1 MKGPVPLSRE
11 FLNDAISLVEEIFT
25 YKCDQIQARKNL
37 IESLSKPNTDKNYW
51 ITFDENRK
59 VIGII
64 GLYLDPK
71 KRNDKITA
79 WLGWFGVHS
88 DYRKRGIGSELLKFI
103 IGKAKRRGVKTLRI
117 YTSLDKNERA
127 AHKLYEKYGFRRTNL
142 DRDTEIIYY
151 AKDLSEETGKRK
163 EKILDLHIIEVKW
176 KGPFTV
182 QWVIEKRND
191 EGEPPDYGGDD
202 YGLYQIYGN
211 HILCGP
217 NTLLYIGKATKQT
230 FSRRFKNHKKWLDN
244 EEGVEVYLGKIYDP
258 KRHSKKNNWKSWEL
272 DVHKAESILIYKY
285 SPNYNNIGIGDKPDL
300 SPFKNILLIHKGKRH
315 RLEIKDNAPEDYS

>member
-1 MKGPVPLSRE
+1 M
-11 FLNDAISLVEEIFT
+11 
-25 YKCDQIQARKNL
+25 
-37 IESLSKPNTDKNYW
+37 
-51 ITFDENRK
+51 
-59 VIGII
+59 
-64 GLYLDPK
+64 
-71 KRNDKITA
+71 
-79 WLGWFGVHS
+79 
-88 DYRKRGIGSELLKFI
+88 
-103 IGKAKRRGVKTLRI
+103 
-117 YTSLDKNERA
+117 
-127 AHKLYEKYGFRRTNL
+127 

-176 KGPFTV
+176 EGPFTV

-217 NTLLYIGKATKQT
+217 NTLLYIGKVTKQT

-258 KRHSKKNNWKSWEL
+258 KRHSKKNNWKSWES